1 MQRKWYLR
9 IQLTND
15 KERKTVMISRIP
27 NQHGAARLLT
37 ALVLIVGMLFVGA
50 GLTAQA
56 RSEQAGAKKELVGTW
71 RMTITPY
78 DCATGAERPAFRSM
92 VSFEEG
98 GTLTEAALSPAFQPG
113 QRGPG
118 HGIWNATGDHTYS
131 VVFEAYILFTTQPNP
146 PAPGFQ
152 MGVQR
157 VTTTIEVNGNQS
169 SGLASVE
176 FFDVAG
182 NLVSTG
188 CSKAVGERME

>member
-1 MQRKWYLR
+1 MK
-9 IQLTND
+9 
-15 KERKTVMISRIP
+15 SRIS
-27 NQHGAARLLT
+27 NQSGAVRLLT
-37 ALVLIVGMLFVGA
+37 ALALIVVMLFVST

-56 RSEQAGAKKELVGTW
+56 RSEQDKSKKELVGTW

-92 VSFEEG
+92 LSFEEG

-118 HGIWNATGDHTYS
+118 HGIWNATGDHTYD
-131 VVFEAYILFTTQPNP
+131 VVFEAFILFTTAPNP
-146 PAPGFQ
+146 PVPGFQ

-157 VTTTIEVNGNQS
+157 VTTTIEVNGDQS

-176 FFDVAG
+176 FFDVGG
-182 NLVSTG
+182 NLVSSACT
-188 CSKAVGERME
+188 KAVGERME

>member
-1 MQRKWYLR
+1 
-9 IQLTND
+9 
-15 KERKTVMISRIP
+15 MISRIS
-27 NQHGAARLLT
+27 NQYRPVRLLT
-37 ALVLIVGMLFVGA
+37 ALVLIVGMLFAGT

-56 RSEQAGAKKELVGTW
+56 RSEQATPKKDLVGTW
-71 RMTITPY
+71 RMKITPY

-92 VSFEEG
+92 LSFEEG

-118 HGIWNATGDHTYS
+118 HGNWNATGDHTYN
-131 VVFEAYILFTTQPNP
+131 VVFEAFILFTTQPNP

-152 MGVQR
+152 TGVQR

-176 FFDVAG
+176 FFDLGG
-182 NLVSTG
+182 NLVSSACT
-188 CSKAVGERME
+188 KAAGERME